1 MHNVFYR
8 QLISTDYYEYRRIRL
23 GSLKEYPNNFGAIYE
38 EELNSKSLKLGSAI
52 KFTNDSNFAF
62 GAFSPEE
69 KMIGICGFVTD
80 LRLKTKHRGEIV
92 HMFVDTEYTGQGI
105 GKKLLQLTID
115 KAFNNN
121 QSEQIILGV
130 VYTNENAI
138 KLYKQLGF
146 VEYGKLEKYF
156 KTGSHYFTQLFLAL
170 QRVE

>member
-1 MHNVFYR
+1 MRNLFYR
-8 QLISTDYYEYRRIRL
+8 QLISNDYNEYRRIRL

-38 EELNSKSLKLGSAI
+38 EELNSKSLKPGSAI

-80 LRLKTKHRGEIV
+80 LRLKTRHRGEIV

-121 QSEQIILGV
+121 QTEQIILGV

-138 KLYKQLGF
+138 KLYKQFGF

-156 KTGSHYFTQLFLAL
+156 KTGSQYFTQLFFSLTKS
-170 QRVE
+170 